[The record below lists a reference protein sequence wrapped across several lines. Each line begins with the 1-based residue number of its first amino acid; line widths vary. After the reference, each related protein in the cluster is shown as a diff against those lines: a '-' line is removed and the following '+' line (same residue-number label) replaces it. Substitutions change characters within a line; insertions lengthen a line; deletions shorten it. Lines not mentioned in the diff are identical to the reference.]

1 MLSSEHFDMIQKALE
16 TSSSE
21 LDNDGGEQITYAK
34 EDLKNA
40 ISHMESTDHP
50 FLTYSIRR
58 K

>member
-1 MLSSEHFDMIQKALE
+1 MIQKALE